1 MLPPQRKLVID
12 QLDRKLQLLSP
23 LTSVEVP
30 SRGWIHAIRTALNM
44 SLAQLARRLH
54 KTVPSVKE
62 IEDREASKN
71 ITLNKLIEVGEAL
84 GLRFVYGFIP
94 KQQTI
99 EKMIEERAVLIAREM
114 VMRTSHSMKLEQ
126 QENTD
131 ERLAQA
137 IRDRAEQLQKEM
149 PGFLWD

>member
-23 LTSVEVP
+23 LTFVDVP

-94 KQQTI
+94 KQQTL
-99 EKMIEERAVLIAREM
+99 EKMIEERAVLTAREM

-126 QENTD
+126 QENSD